1 MTNEPDVPDVSGDDA
16 LLALLAETG
25 LTVYPESVQRE
36 VNALLAAGQ
45 SLEPTARH
53 KLIAAAKRGTRER
66 HLRASA
72 ALETLLFEARRSREQ
87 DAEDIAAVVGLDA
100 ADLRSIERGELGLDD
115 RPASAIA
122 SWALALGLQRDLLD
136 DALRRSLGSQGP
148 SPAYAGEQRFRL
160 SPEAERFVDE
170 VLQAYDQRPADSS
183 G

>member
-1 MTNEPDVPDVSGDDA
+1 MTNEPDVPDVPDDDA

-36 VNALLAAGQ
+36 VDALLAAGQ

-53 KLIAAAKRGTRER
+53 KLVAAATRGTRER

-72 ALETLLFEARRSREQ
+72 ALETLLFEARRTREQ

-100 ADLRSIERGELGLDD
+100 AEMRSIERGELSLDG

-122 SWALALGLQRDLLD
+122 SWALVLDLERDLVG
-136 DALRRSLGSQGP
+136 DALRRSLGSRGAA
-148 SPAYAGEQRFRL
+148 PAYAGEQRVRL
-160 SPEAERFVDE
+160 SAEAEQFVDE
-170 VLQAYDQRPADSS
+170 VLQAFDEREAGSS
-183 G
+183 R